1 MRAMVGRAAERAVLE
16 SLVGASGT
24 VVVTG
29 EPGIGKSRLLA
40 FLAERAV
47 SAGCTVLAG
56 RATEYEDDL
65 PFGPWREAL
74 ESHLAELGE
83 RRVALLGLEDPE
95 ALAAIVPGLAPA
107 PAAVDRHRAH
117 RALRDLLERLAAAR
131 PLVVCLDDVHWADP
145 ATIDALAALVRR
157 PPAAPVLLALA
168 AREGLVP
175 RALAGAR
182 VVAVGPLSETEAV
195 ELIGQ
200 AAPGV
205 YSASGGNPFFLE
217 QLARAPEGPVPA
229 TVAVALEAELGRLSA
244 PARRLLDAAA
254 VAGDPFELDL
264 AGEIAGV
271 EPLAPLDEL
280 LLTALVRPTAAP
292 RRFAFRHPIVRHAV
306 YAAAPGGWRLGAHAR
321 AAGVLRRR
329 GAGPVEL
336 AHHIEQAATA
346 GDTEA
351 VALLAGAADTLRATT
366 PAAAARFYAAALR
379 LAPAD
384 TRGLHWRLADAQQ
397 AAGDPAAA
405 RDTLLA
411 ALEAPGDER
420 LALTVAVANADWALG
435 RNADARQRLQVAL
448 ADLPAAPSP
457 DRVRLRLAL
466 TMTALEARDL
476 REAEGH
482 AADARDDAVAI
493 GDRVFEA
500 AARASGTLAVAAQ
513 GRGAEAE
520 RALAES
526 VAALERLT
534 PAELATRLPALWMH
548 ARTRRA
554 LGRPDAALAD
564 LERGTAMAERTGRDS
579 QLLPLVVETASTL
592 IELGRLA
599 EADEAA
605 REGLERARLSGT
617 PGRLAWAHCALASAA
632 LALGDPERGLREA
645 RAAEAIGAH
654 TGVLAA
660 GQPGW
665 CLGAALA
672 ACGELDAGAAALA
685 AALPDVL
692 PADRA
697 AAVAD
702 LVEIELAR
710 GDVAAA
716 AAAIEDTGTAPL
728 AHAAVLL
735 AQDHPR
741 EAVTAVA
748 PALAAAPLTAARARL
763 LEGRALAAAGD
774 RPDAIIAL
782 RAAAEAFEGFGAQRR
797 AGEAVRELR
806 RLGHRVVRA
815 AEQGA
820 GPLTAREQEVAE
832 LVAAGR
838 TNREIAEQLVLST
851 RTIEAHLRAIYA
863 KLGVRSRVELTRA
876 VSA

>member
-1 MRAMVGRAAERAVLE
+1 MRAMVGRAAECAVLE
-16 SLVGASGT
+16 SLVGSSGA
-24 VVVTG
+24 VVLTG
-29 EPGIGKSRLLA
+29 EPGIGKSHLLA
-40 FLAERAV
+40 FLGERAAA
-47 SAGCTVLAG
+47 AGCTVLAG

-74 ESHLAELGE
+74 EPHLAELGE
-83 RRVALLGLEDPE
+83 RRVTLLGLEDPE
-95 ALAAIVPGLAPA
+95 ALAAILPGLAPA
-107 PAAVDRHRAH
+107 AAVDRHRGH

-145 ATIDALAALVRR
+145 ATVDALAALVRR
-157 PPAAPVLLALA
+157 PPAAPVLLAVA
-168 AREGLVP
+168 AREGLAP
-175 RALAGAR
+175 RALAGTQ
-182 VVAVGPLSETEAV
+182 VVAVGPLSEAEAG
-195 ELIGQ
+195 ELIGRTQ
-200 AAPGV
+200 PGV
-205 YSASGGNPFFLE
+205 YAASGGNPFFLE

-229 TVAVALEAELGRLSA
+229 TVTTALDAELARLSA
-244 PARRLLDAAA
+244 PARGLLDAAA

-264 AGEIAGV
+264 AGAVAGL

-280 LLTALVRPTAAP
+280 LLTALVRPTDAP

-321 AAGVLRRR
+321 AADVLRRR

-336 AHHIEQAATA
+336 AHHVEHAAVG
-346 GDTEA
+346 GDTDA
-351 VALLAGAADTLRATT
+351 VALLAGAADALRATA

-379 LAPAD
+379 LATAD
-384 TRGLHWRLADAQQ
+384 TRGLRWRLADAQQ

-435 RNADARQRLQVAL
+435 RNADARRRLQVAL

-466 TMTALEARDL
+466 TLTALEARDL

-482 AADARDDAVAI
+482 AGDARDDAQAI
-493 GDRVFEA
+493 GDPVFEA
-500 AARASGTLAVAAQ
+500 AARASGAFAIAVQ
-513 GRGAEAE
+513 GRTADAE

-548 ARTRRA
+548 ARTHRT
-554 LGRPDAALAD
+554 LGRPEAALAD
-564 LERGTAMAERTGRDS
+564 LERGTALAERSGRDS
-579 QLLPLVVETASTL
+579 QLLALVLETAATL

-605 REGLERARLSGT
+605 REGLERARLSGA
-617 PGRLAWAHCALASAA
+617 PGRIAWAHSVLAGAA
-632 LALGDPERGLREA
+632 LNLGDPERALREA
-645 RAAEAIGAH
+645 RAAATIGADP
-654 TGVLAA
+654 GVLAA

-685 AALPDVL
+685 AAVPDVL
-692 PADRA
+692 PADRPA
-697 AAVAD
+697 LLAD
-702 LVEIELAR
+702 LAEVQIAR
-710 GDVAAA
+710 GDVAA
-716 AAAIEDTGTAPL
+716 IEDPAMAPL
-728 AHAAVLL
+728 AHATVLL
-735 AQDHPR
+735 ARDQPR
-741 EAVTAVA
+741 EAQAAVA
-748 PALAAAPLTAARARL
+748 AALAGPPLTAARARL

-774 RPDAIIAL
+774 RPGAVAAL
-782 RAAAEAFEGFGAQRR
+782 RAAADAFAGFGAQRR

-806 RLGHRVVRA
+806 KLGHRVVRP